1 MLSHSCENNR
11 SIKSIKSSTSTHSK
25 ESSSATTLSNQNK
38 LLASGFGWNHTWAL
52 FNFMIIMFF
61 FSLYWRIS
69 WNISGE
75 YFRPRRALIK
85 DSWRIVRN
93 DKSNDDWLDL
103 QSEQFCK
110 SRPVS
115 FPGRRPLHP
124 SHCEGNTFFG
134 LLVKLLMF
142 VLLLL
147 FFCFCWHIFV
157 PKIVVFIHCI
167 YSIFML
173 LLLLLLI
180 FIFFF
185 HHYFFFCRLCRTST

>member
-1 MLSHSCENNR
+1 MASC
-11 SIKSIKSSTSTHSK
+11 
-25 ESSSATTLSNQNK
+25 
-38 LLASGFGWNHTWAL
+38 FGWYHTLAL
-52 FNFMIIMFF
+52 LNFMILMFF

-103 QSEQFCK
+103 QSGQFCK

-147 FFCFCWHIFV
+147 FFVFFGISLSQKLLFLFIVFIQFSCYCFCC
-157 PKIVVFIHCI
+157 FIDF
-167 YSIFML
+167 YSL
-173 LLLLLLI
+173 LSSL
-180 FIFFF
+180 
-185 HHYFFFCRLCRTST
+185 FFFCRLCRTST

>member
-1 MLSHSCENNR
+1 
-11 SIKSIKSSTSTHSK
+11 
-25 ESSSATTLSNQNK
+25 
-38 LLASGFGWNHTWAL
+38 
-52 FNFMIIMFF
+52 MFF

-103 QSEQFCK
+103 QSGQFCK

-124 SHCEGNTFFG
+124 SHCQGNTSFR
-134 LLVKLLMF
+134 LLVKVLMF

-173 LLLLLLI
+173 LLLLLYRFLFSS
-180 FIFFF
+180 FIITFFLQAVPHF
-185 HHYFFFCRLCRTST
+185 NIDFESYMQQVIYTNTNVIIKSKREVPPSLSRKR

>member
-1 MLSHSCENNR
+1 
-11 SIKSIKSSTSTHSK
+11 
-25 ESSSATTLSNQNK
+25 
-38 LLASGFGWNHTWAL
+38 
-52 FNFMIIMFF
+52 MFF

-124 SHCEGNTFFG
+124 SHCQGNTSFR
-134 LLVKLLMF
+134 LLVKVLMF

-147 FFCFCWHIFV
+147 FFVFFWYIFV

-185 HHYFFFCRLCRTST
+185 HHYCFSAGCAALQHRFWILHAAGDREIKQHQCYLKEYIWGAPPSLPRKR

>member
-1 MLSHSCENNR
+1 
-11 SIKSIKSSTSTHSK
+11 
-25 ESSSATTLSNQNK
+25 
-38 LLASGFGWNHTWAL
+38 
-52 FNFMIIMFF
+52 MFF

-75 YFRPRRALIK
+75 YFRPKRALIK

-147 FFCFCWHIFV
+147 FFVFLGISLSQKLLFLFIVFIQFLCYCFCCCWFLFSS
-157 PKIVVFIHCI
+157 FII
-167 YSIFML
+167 T
-173 LLLLLLI
+173 
-180 FIFFF
+180 FFSAGCAALQHRF
-185 HHYFFFCRLCRTST
+185 WILHAAGDREINQHQCYHKEYIWGAPPSLPRKR